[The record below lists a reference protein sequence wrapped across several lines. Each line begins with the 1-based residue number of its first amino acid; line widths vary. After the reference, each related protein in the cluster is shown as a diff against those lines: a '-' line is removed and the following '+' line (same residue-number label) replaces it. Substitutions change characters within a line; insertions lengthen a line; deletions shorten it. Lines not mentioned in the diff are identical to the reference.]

1 MNYGKQLFLG
11 ILLLFSVYSALGEEA
26 VICMTKD
33 SIRVKNKS
41 GRASK
46 EGENASEKGNFVFQ
60 PTLNFGHHSGFKKV
74 YSGFGYDY
82 AYTGLIPGVTVNLD
96 YNVHKYV
103 SVGVAYSVAFQKFTK
118 SNVFYLEHAFGA
130 RSSFHW
136 WQMLADKSDGRLLAD
151 KIDFDIHVHVGGFL
165 LTEKNINTGKKL
177 KQLGVNAGGGIG
189 FKYYFVR
196 NFGVAIDAGYEEA
209 SWLKIGLAFK
219 I

>member
-1 MNYGKQLFLG
+1 M
-11 ILLLFSVYSALGEEA
+11 
-26 VICMTKD
+26 
-33 SIRVKNKS
+33 
-41 GRASK
+41 
-46 EGENASEKGNFVFQ
+46 
-60 PTLNFGHHSGFKKV
+60 